1 MYSTHRHLLT
11 TQGEHV
17 WFIASV
23 FLPVVRGVADSAKPL
38 LGFPIPW
45 LLCPLSQDTS
55 ELSPPRPADG
65 REAPGL

>member
-1 MYSTHRHLLT
+1 MIHS
-11 TQGEHV
+11 E
-17 WFIASV
+17 
-23 FLPVVRGVADSAKPL
+23 PVVRGVADSAKPL

-45 LLCPLSQDTS
+45 LLCPLSQETL